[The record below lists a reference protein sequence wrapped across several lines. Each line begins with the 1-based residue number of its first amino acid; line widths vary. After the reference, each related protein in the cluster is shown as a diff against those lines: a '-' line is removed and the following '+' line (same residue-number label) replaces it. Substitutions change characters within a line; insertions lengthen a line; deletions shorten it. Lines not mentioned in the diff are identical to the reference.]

1 MFQRIRTPSYSKNPY
16 WANNSA
22 MTEAL
27 LPPAGTLPNCRKNIK
42 RACETKMTTD
52 VIGLVC
58 LFVYGRTSW
67 HGI

>member
-52 VIGLVC
+52 IIGLV
-58 LFVYGRTSW
+58 
-67 HGI
+67 